1 MARPTGPGW
10 PARRQVGGNLPAHP
24 IRGVPTL
31 PRAVVHASCVLR
43 TAPPPLAL
51 PRSAGCQPVVSP
63 TASPAVQPIA
73 NRRYAARM
81 RRRVCELHT
90 LRDCPGAQRARLRV
104 ECGRLRLLFCSG
116 RRGLDL
122 PPKSPRS
129 PPAGTPR
136 RGRGAGKKMSSA
148 VSPPTPKGP
157 PRASVS
163 HTTPS
168 SSECVDCRPR
178 PPQIFF
184 WKKALTR
191 LSAGVN
197 DVT

>member
-81 RRRVCELHT
+81 RRRVCALHT
-90 LRDCPGAQRARLRV
+90 LRDCPGARRARLRV
-104 ECGRLRLLFCSG
+104 ECGRLRLLFARDG
-116 RRGLDL
+116 
-122 PPKSPRS
+122 
-129 PPAGTPR
+129 AGSTCPQRVPEARQPGPR

-148 VSPPTPKGP
+148 VSPPTPQGP

-168 SSECVDCRPR
+168 SSEGVDCRPR

-184 WKKALTR
+184 LEKALTR

>member
-10 PARRQVGGNLPAHP
+10 PACRQVGGNLPAHP

-63 TASPAVQPIA
+63 IA

-81 RRRVCELHT
+81 RRRVCALYT
-90 LRDCPGAQRARLRV
+90 LRDCPGARRARLRV
-104 ECGRLRLLFCSG
+104 ECGRLRLLFARDG
-116 RRGLDL
+116 
-122 PPKSPRS
+122 
-129 PPAGTPR
+129 AGSTCPQRVPEARQPGPR

-148 VSPPTPKGP
+148 VSPPTPQGP
-157 PRASVS
+157 PGRLYPTRRQAL
-163 HTTPS
+163 
-168 SSECVDCRPR
+168 
-178 PPQIFF
+178 Q
-184 WKKALTR
+184 KALTAVLDLR
-191 LSAGVN
+191 RFFFFFFGKSLDTLVSRSK
-197 DVT
+197 